1 MPLSEPSLSAVDF
14 NGPLVVT
21 PAPTDR
27 FVVRQADGIVRVET
41 REQIHTFEVGEHL
54 ILPQV
59 DEPATPTLQIGTS
72 GFYEEAFSILGV
84 SVNGAERWNFEAD
97 RFRGTADA
105 VSSPAMRSVAS
116 SAANP
121 GFAFAGDLF
130 TGVGWRAADNGVL
143 TAGAVAVADFVEA
156 AGVVQ
161 FILPLQNAIAT
172 PSLVVD
178 GGSSGLFAS
187 AANIV
192 VLASNSQNCMEY
204 SGVGAVP
211 LLGFYGTA
219 AIVKQLGVA
228 VTAAGIHAA
237 LVALGFIT

>member
-1 MPLSEPSLSAVDF
+1 MGACCLMPLSEPGFSAATFD
-14 NGPLVVT
+14 GPLVVT

-27 FVVRQADGIVRVET
+27 FVVRQADGVVRVET
-41 REQIHTFEVGEHL
+41 RAQIHTLEVGEEL
-54 ILPQV
+54 L
-59 DEPATPTLQIGTS
+59 TPN
-72 GFYEEAFSILGV
+72 FSIT
-84 SVNGAERWNFEAD
+84 
-97 RFRGTADA
+97 TAF
-105 VSSPAMRSVAS
+105 MG
-116 SAANP
+116 AAN
-121 GFAFAGDLF
+121 AGRSRFLPESPSATNPNIIPVGTDID
-130 TGVGWRAADNGVL
+130 TGIGRTGADQLSLV
-143 TAGAVAVADFVEA
+143 AGAVQVANCVEA
-156 AGVVQ
+156 AGLVQ

-187 AANIV
+187 ATDIV
-192 VLASNSQNCMEY
+192 VMASNSQNCMEY

-219 AIVKQLGVA
+219 AIAKQLGVA